1 MKKAV
6 AIIIFNR
13 PDKTLKVLDKIR
25 QAKPEKLF
33 VIADGPRSENINDAK
48 RCSQTRAIIDQVD
61 WECEILKNYSE
72 HNLGCGKR
80 VASGLDWVF
89 SLVDEAIILEDDCV
103 PHSSFF
109 SFCEE
114 LLDRYRDDARV
125 MSICGKNVQFGR
137 NSTKFSYYF
146 SRYAH
151 CWGWATW
158 SRAWKYFDYDML
170 NWEMV
175 KSENLLEDI
184 LGDSRSV
191 GYWTSI
197 FQSVYERRYQ
207 SASWAYR
214 WLLSSWLQNGL
225 SILPGVNLVSNIGF
239 GEDATH
245 TTTTS
250 ERSQYANMQ
259 TETMQF
265 PLKHPPYLIRNRA
278 ADKFEQDT
286 LFDPSLMTRARAK
299 LLRML
304 GKKVI

>member
-6 AIIIFNR
+6 VIIIFNR

-33 VIADGPRSENINDAK
+33 VIADGPRSENINDAE
-48 RCSQTRAIIDQVD
+48 RCSQTRAIIDQVN

-137 NSTKFSYYF
+137 NLTKFSYYF

-170 NWEMV
+170 NWELV

-184 LGDSRSV
+184 LGDSRSA

-197 FQSVYERRYQ
+197 FQSTYERRYQ

-225 SILPGVNLVSNIGF
+225 SILPSVNLVSNIGF

-265 PLKHPPYLIRNRA
+265 PLKHPPYVIRNRA